1 MKLVIIGGDAA
12 GMSCASKLRRLNKDI
27 EIKVFEK
34 TDVVSYSACGIPY
47 YIGGDFDNWK
57 DMIVRT
63 PEEFGKSNIQ
73 VFLNHEVVKVNGDEK
88 DILIKDLNNR
98 RLLHERYDIL
108 LIAVGANPIR
118 PQVPDVELKNIY
130 NVKTI
135 DDGRKIRNMVE
146 TMSSDEVVLIG
157 GGYINME
164 IVEAMYKQ
172 QRKVTIIE
180 RGKHLLNSFDDEI
193 CELIEK
199 HLAEKN
205 IIIKLEEEVIGF
217 QGNDK
222 VEMVITDKG
231 KYKTELVVLGIG
243 FSPATDFL
251 KDSGINMA
259 ENGAVIIDRY
269 MKTNIDNIYAAGD
282 CAQVYHKVL
291 KKNSYVPL
299 GTNANKQG
307 KTLSDIIN
315 GDKRKIQGI
324 LGTTVVKIIDLQV
337 GKTGLT
343 EKEAKENN
351 IEYGVS
357 FIKSK
362 TGPDYYHKSEDIYVK
377 IIYNQKSRTIIGGQI
392 AGKREAGIRIDV
404 IAAAI
409 YNNMTVDELGM
420 LDLCYAPPFSNV
432 WDPIN
437 LAGKRAK

>member
-1 MKLVIIGGDAA
+1 VKLIIIGGDAA

-34 TDVVSYSACGIPY
+34 TEVVSYSACGIPY
-47 YIGGDFDNWK
+47 YIGGEFEEWG

-63 PEEFGKSNIQ
+63 PQEFRESNIQ
-73 VFLNHEVVKVNGDEK
+73 VFLNHEVVKVNPEESE
-88 DILIKDLNNR
+88 ILVKDLDNR
-98 RLLHERYDIL
+98 RLVHEEYDIL

-118 PQVPDVELKNIY
+118 PQVTNIDLNHIY

-135 DDGRKIRNMVE
+135 EDGRNIRNRVE
-146 TMSSDEVVLIG
+146 TMKSDEVVLIG
-157 GGYINME
+157 GGYIGME
-164 IVEAMYKQ
+164 MVEAIYNQKK
-172 QRKVTIIE
+172 KVTIID

-199 HLAEKN
+199 YLAEKN
-205 IIIKLEEEVIGF
+205 INIKLEEEVMGF
-217 QGNDK
+217 EGADK
-222 VEMVITDKG
+222 VKKVITDKG
-231 KYKTELVVLGIG
+231 KYPAELVVLGIG
-243 FSPATDFL
+243 FSPATGFL

-259 ENGAVIIDRY
+259 ENGAIIIDRH

-307 KTLSDIIN
+307 KTLSDILN
-315 GDKRKIQGI
+315 GDKHEMQGI
-324 LGTTVVKIIDLQV
+324 LGSTVVKIIELQV

-343 EKEAKENN
+343 EKEAKDNN

-362 TGPDYYHKSEDIYVK
+362 TGPEYYPKSEDIYVK
-377 IIYNQKSRTIIGGQI
+377 IIYNQNNRTIIGGQI
-392 AGKREAGIRIDV
+392 AGKSEAGIRTDV

-409 YNNMTVDELGM
+409 YNNMTVEEIGM

-437 LAGKRAK
+437 LAGKSAK